1 MQTHW
6 LTAAVAAS
14 LLVAEHSCHSMIQ
27 RASLGS
33 RHQQYVHVRP
43 HPASQTW
50 QCLAVGPPSTAVG
63 CAGGRVCGLCR
74 GAGSVAV
81 WGAGS
86 VGCAGGPGLWAVR
99 GAGSVG
105 CAGGPGLWLCGGPGL
120 WVVQG
125 DRVCGLCGGPGL
137 WVVQGDRV
145 CGLCRG
151 AGSVGCAGGPGIW
164 GVSVGCAGGP
174 GLWSV
179 QGDQVIWSCFWLESL
194 A

>member
-99 GAGSVG
+99 GARSVG
-105 CAGGPGLWLCGGPGL
+105 CAGGPGLWP
-120 WVVQG
+120 VQG
-125 DRVCGLCGGPGL
+125 GRVCGLCRGAGYMGC
-137 WVVQGDRV
+137 V

-151 AGSVGCAGGPGIW
+151 AGSVVCAGGPGDMELLLV
-164 GVSVGCAGGP
+164 GVISVAISGERKRINRSDFECHNWNGVMGSSLRP
-174 GLWSV
+174 G
-179 QGDQVIWSCFWLESL
+179 
-194 A
+194 